1 MHRLA
6 RAGTIALALAASSM
20 PAIAGRSPVRELSPE
35 EVARNAPIEPFR
47 IADRLYYVGTKD
59 ISAYLIDSGD
69 GLVLLD
75 AGFEVTAPLVLA
87 NIRALGF
94 DPGNIRMLL
103 NGQAH
108 YDHAGGL
115 AAVKAASGASLHAS
129 RADAPLL
136 ESGGR
141 DDPHFGGELLFPPV
155 KVDEILRDGER
166 LRIGRVTLTAHL
178 TPGHSPGCTTY
189 MLPVTDEG
197 RSYVA
202 QFNCSTSVPGYRL
215 AGNAALVADYEA
227 TFARLKRLPCDIPLN
242 AHGGFIGLDAKRA
255 ALAAGASDNPFID
268 PAGCRAAIE
277 RSEAA
282 FRAQLA
288 RETAGAGR

>member
-6 RAGTIALALAASSM
+6 RAGAIVIALAA
-20 PAIAGRSPVRELSPE
+20 PATARSPVRDLSPE
-35 EVARNAPIEPFR
+35 EAVRNAPIEPFR

-75 AGFEVTAPLVLA
+75 AGFEATAPLVLA
-87 NIRALGF
+87 SIRALGF
-94 DPGNIRMLL
+94 DPKNIRMLL
-103 NGQAH
+103 NSQAH
-108 YDHAGGL
+108 FDHAGGL
-115 AAVKAASGASLHAS
+115 AAIKAASGARLHAS
-129 RADAPLL
+129 RADSGLL

-141 DDPHFGGELLFPPV
+141 DDPHFGGNLLFPPV
-155 KVDEILRDGER
+155 KVDRIFQDGER
-166 LRIGRVTLTAHL
+166 LQIGRVTLTAHL
-178 TPGHSPGCTTY
+178 TPGHSPGCTSYT
-189 MLPVTDEG
+189 LPVTDEG

-215 AGNAALVADYEA
+215 AGNAALIADYEA
-227 TFARLKRLPCDIPLN
+227 TFAKLKRLPCDIPLN
-242 AHGGFIGLDAKRA
+242 AHGVFFDLDAKRA
-255 ALAAGASDNPFID
+255 ALAAGAKDNPFLD
-268 PAGCRAAIE
+268 KVGCRAAID

-288 RETAGAGR
+288 RETAGAGQ